1 MIISVEELAEKIP
14 DGAKIAV
21 PADYAGIAMEATRA
35 LIRRRA
41 KGLHIVGVPT
51 SGLQSELLIGAG
63 CASVFESSAL
73 TLGEYNPPPRFSA
86 AVKEGSVT
94 LIDATCPAIHAAL
107 QASQKGAPFMPLR
120 GIIGSDIL
128 KHHPDWKVID
138 NPFSEDEDPV
148 VAIPAI
154 QPDVALFHA
163 PIADRDGNVWV
174 GRRRELVNM
183 AQASKT
189 AFVTVE
195 EIREGSLLDDE
206 ELAAGTLPALYVGA
220 ITHCP
225 DGSWPLGFW
234 QGKGEDADH
243 LSDYV
248 SRAKTEEGFQSYLN
262 EHVFMGGRS

>member
-1 MIISVEELAEKIP
+1 MIISVEELADKIP
-14 DGAKIAV
+14 DGSKIAV

-35 LIRRRA
+35 LIRRET
-41 KGLHIVGVPT
+41 KDLHIIGVPT

-63 CASVFESSAL
+63 CVSVFESSAL
-73 TLGEYNPPPRFSA
+73 TLGEYNPAPRFSA
-86 AVKEGSVT
+86 AVKEGSVA

-128 KHHPDWKVID
+128 RHHPDWKVID
-138 NPFSEDEDPV
+138 NPFSKDEDLV

-163 PIADRDGNVWV
+163 PIADRDGNIWV

-195 EIREGSLLDDE
+195 EIRESSLLDDE

-220 ITHCP
+220 IAHCP

-234 QGKGEDADH
+234 QGKGEDGDH

-248 SRAKTEEGFQSYLN
+248 NRAKTEEGFQNYLN
-262 EHVFMGGRS
+262 EHVFTGGRS